1 MATVRKLRGKWQC
14 LVRRTGYPH
23 QSKVFDTEALASAWG
38 DVVEDA
44 MRTGTFDTGPQEPP
58 PKTVRELL
66 QRYVESVSTGKTRA
80 GRDDKPR
87 IRRLQDTLGGY
98 SVHTLTSRRVGQY
111 KRDRLSE
118 DAGPQT
124 VLHELALLHH
134 AYTVAVDGWGLEL
147 TGPIPRTRR
156 PKLPPGRNYRIPQAV
171 LSRIR
176 MATQSR
182 VLADVMDFAVE
193 TCMRRSEILTMTHGT
208 VHLGERTV
216 YLPTTK
222 NGEPRTVPLT
232 AKAVSL
238 IRARV
243 EARMYPIFDIQP
255 DSLTRAFKRAATRA
269 GYGHLRFHDTRH
281 EGISR
286 LFEQGYSVIEAARVS
301 GHKTLTQLDRYAHL
315 DVKHIIAKM
324 AELEEAA

>member
-1 MATVRKLRGKWQC
+1 MATVKKLRGKFQC
-14 LVRRTGYPH
+14 AVRRVGFPH
-23 QSKVFDTEALASAWG
+23 QYKVFDVEADAEKWG
-38 DVVEDA
+38 DTIEEA
-44 MRTGTFDTGPQEPP
+44 MRTGTFDTKPLVPAP
-58 PKTVRELL
+58 TTVREML
-66 QRYVESVSTGKTRA
+66 QRYVETVSIHKTRD

-87 IRRLQDTLGGY
+87 IRRLQRILGGY
-98 SVHTLTSRRVGQY
+98 SVHTLTSRRVNQY
-111 KRDRLSE
+111 KKDRLAE
-118 DAGPQT
+118 EAGAQT

-134 AYTVAVDGWGLEL
+134 AYTVAVEEWGLEL
-147 TGPIPRTRR
+147 SGPIPRTRR

-171 LSRIR
+171 LGRIR
-176 MATQSR
+176 MATQSK

-193 TCMRRSEILTMTHGT
+193 TCMRRSEILSMSPST
-208 VHLGERTV
+208 VDLEQRTV

-232 AKAVSL
+232 AKAIKI
-238 IRARV
+238 IRGRV
-243 EARMYPIFDIQP
+243 EAGMNPLFNIKP
-255 DSLTRAFKRAATRA
+255 DSLTRSFCRTVRRA
-269 GYGHLRFHDTRH
+269 GYAHLRFHDTRH

-324 AELEEAA
+324 AELDEAA